1 MTTATVSAAA
11 AAATAENE
19 SVSVGSAEAAN
30 GLGTAL
36 QVNEGEDDAKVE
48 SRDDGA
54 KKQDSDCDD
63 AADATAVDP
72 GTGSKLGAVGGKE
85 LVGKD

>member
-19 SVSVGSAEAAN
+19 SISVGSAEAAN

-48 SRDDGA
+48 SRGDGA
-54 KKQDSDCDD
+54 VWKGNCVVKR
-63 AADATAVDP
+63 
-72 GTGSKLGAVGGKE
+72 G
-85 LVGKD
+85 